1 MSKLADK
8 VFVKSLQTSL
18 QTKRASE
25 MPLCV
30 DEFKVQ
36 DSFSSFRMVEET
48 LYEIKV
54 SIGNRIWI
62 RDIDSSEE
70 LNRAVHITKKGIIEE
85 VFGEFRVLLMKC
97 YKEVYNGD
105 REKSLDAI
113 RELEKQ
119 MFEVSDE

>member
-8 VFVKSLQTSL
+8 VFVKPS

-30 DEFKVQ
+30 NEFTVQ
-36 DSFSSFRMVEET
+36 DSFSIKEET

-62 RDIDSSEE
+62 TDIDSSDE
-70 LNRAVHITKKGIIEE
+70 LNRAVHITKKAIVEE
-85 VFGEFRVLLMKC
+85 VFGEFRALLMKC